1 MLRKS
6 VLALASLTLLFAGAV
21 QAEPGKADA
30 TVVAKADKGSEAAPA
45 PAATAAE
52 AAPETS
58 SPAAPETSA
67 PAATATPQTTPEQAE
82 VKPKPA
88 PLPDPTLKVSIDLAA
103 QKLTVSEHG
112 QVKYSWP
119 ISSGTASHPTPRG
132 TFRPQ
137 WTAKMWYSRKYD
149 NAPMPNAVFINGGV
163 AIHATYATGMLGRP
177 ASHGCIRLAPANA
190 KTFYN
195 LVHKHGLKFTRV
207 SVYGTPKYGAPAITS
222 RKHAPAPQ
230 YAANE
235 SSGWGLFDFGGS
247 SSAYNPNFIK
257 KRNAAAA
264 YKGYPYSPYTS
275 GKKGQR
281 ISGNQPRRYYNKGYG
296 SGYASSW

>member
-21 QAEPGKADA
+21 RAEPGKADA
-30 TVVAKADKGSEAAPA
+30 TVLAKGSDAPQA
-45 PAATAAE
+45 PAATATE
-52 AAPETS
+52 AASEGS
-58 SPAAPETSA
+58 SSAATETSA
-67 PAATATPQTTPEQAE
+67 PAATATPQATPEQAE

-195 LVHKHGLKFTRV
+195 LVHKHGLKLTRV
-207 SVYGTPKYGAPAITS
+207 SVYGTPKYGAPVIAN
-222 RKHAPAPQ
+222 RKNAPAPQ

-257 KRNAAAA
+257 KRNAAAT
-264 YKGYPYSPYTS
+264 YKAYPYAPYAS

-281 ISGNQPRRYYNKGYG
+281 ISGNQPRRNYYKGYG
-296 SGYASSW
+296 NGYASSW

>member
-6 VLALASLTLLFAGAV
+6 VLALASFTLLFAGAV

-30 TVVAKADKGSEAAPA
+30 TVVAKVDKGSDAAPA
-45 PAATAAE
+45 PTATAAE

-58 SPAAPETSA
+58 SPAA
-67 PAATATPQTTPEQAE
+67 TATPEVKPEQAE
-82 VKPKPA
+82 DKPKPA

-195 LVHKHGLKFTRV
+195 LVHKHGLQFTRV
-207 SVYGTPKYGAPAITS
+207 SVYGTPKYGAPAIAS
-222 RKHAPAPQ
+222 RKYAPAPQ

-235 SSGWGLFDFGGS
+235 NSGWGLFDFGGS
-247 SSAYNPNFIK
+247 SSAYNPNFTK
-257 KRNAAAA
+257 KRNAAAT
-264 YKGYPYSPYTS
+264 YKAYPYAN
-275 GKKGQR
+275 GKKGQQ
-281 ISGNQPRRYYNKGYG
+281 ISGNQPRRYKGYG

>member
-1 MLRKS
+1 MLRKG

-21 QAEPGKADA
+21 QAESGKADA
-30 TVVAKADKGSEAAPA
+30 TVVAKADKGSDVAQE
-45 PAATAAE
+45 PAATAATTAE

-58 SPAAPETSA
+58 SPAA
-67 PAATATPQTTPEQAE
+67 TATPESKPEQADA
-82 VKPKPA
+82 KPKPA

-103 QKLTVSEHG
+103 QRLTVSEHG

-195 LVHKHGLKFTRV
+195 LVHKHGLKLTRV
-207 SVYGTPKYGAPAITS
+207 SVYGTPKYGAPVIAS
-222 RKHAPAPQ
+222 RKYAPAPQ
-230 YAANE
+230 YAASG
-235 SSGWGLFDFGGS
+235 SSGWGLFDFGSS

-264 YKGYPYSPYTS
+264 YKAYPYAS
-275 GKKGQR
+275 GKKVQR
-281 ISGNQPRRYYNKGYG
+281 ISGNQPRRYYYKGYG
-296 SGYASSW
+296 GYASSW